1 MEKNHKRSFLQFV
14 FFLFI
19 AALFLGLTV
28 SCRLRAEQKSLT
40 SHFEMVDILIA
51 DNQFTDAVKE
61 LKKIE
66 KQVYDSWSYIGV
78 YKRYAQ
84 IGEDVKAEK
93 SLKKQSRKILII
105 LNCLQYTLLF
115 YCVMRVWMKPKN
127 IPKSFAEQNTV
138 PFIQKLF

>member
-1 MEKNHKRSFLQFV
+1 M
-14 FFLFI
+14 
-19 AALFLGLTV
+19 GLTV
-28 SCRLRAEQKSLT
+28 SYRLRAEQKSLT

-84 IGEDVKAEK
+84 IGEDVKQIMLGTIW
-93 SLKKQSRKILII
+93 SLHDPISRI
-105 LNCLQYTLLF
+105 
-115 YCVMRVWMKPKN
+115 
-127 IPKSFAEQNTV
+127 
-138 PFIQKLF
+138 KLEHENRLYYICRTTY